1 MADLKLGRTMQSNNG
16 SQDSLLRSVKQ
27 QINQSKF
34 KGKVNDDAIN
44 AILQAIATQ
53 QENQGKYQLELAS
66 KNNDAIVNKIKDAL
80 EKLYEAQ
87 QNADSS
93 SSASDKDNNNLVDDI
108 VAELKKELANLLP
121 TKDDT
126 NESKDTTAS
135 DFKKLQD
142 TIDDIKSTLDKS
154 SNKTTTNEDKKQSTK
169 ETSAIEVPQSIDAN
183 VDFTTQF
190 EQLQNYIDSTFKQLN
205 DSLQPITS
213 VNDMI
218 QQSIIEMSSKIS
230 DIGKASFN
238 AVAQPVTL
246 TLNELENFTKDL
258 TISLVNEVSSIK
270 NALAT
275 VANDIVNVVSSKI
288 SEVFTSVVSLGKNI
302 LGKVTAPF
310 KGLSDKLKGIGAS
323 LKDGFKNLMSSVGG
337 ALKSIALAPLKLVG
351 GLVSSLNPFKKKKQ
365 KPTKDE
371 IKLSKMIDKVN
382 DFIDNFFDNMLGY
395 VEKFIDKALKF
406 AKKAVNVLMTHIFAW
421 LLVNVVL
428 IGLLFGFVLKLIAKP
443 LMEILQP
450 IMDFIDS
457 IVGKIL
463 DFLKPVRDFLIN
475 VFQKVWDIISPVIE
489 AFFTALK
496 PFAAAV
502 AIGLGLF
509 VQSVLNVLKLLMD
522 GIASGAEALGKALV
536 TFATAVV
543 DVLALFMKGL
553 SSQAEAIGIGLGKF
567 VSSCLN
573 VLTLLMD
580 GIGTQAKAIGE
591 AIGKLVLALVEVA
604 TLIVDFAKNVV
615 GLLTDIVKIIRKPI
629 QFLAD
634 FFNGIGTRAKQ
645 IGEKMGDIILKVL
658 TKVEWAIDNLTDLV
672 RLYVIAP
679 LKALQLKIRSGLA
692 KMADYDG
699 WGSSIVNGLANAF
712 GWGSLSDKEKD
723 EARNAEGKSIGEL
736 VNQQMEKMRENIAA
750 DKAAKE
756 AEDLAKQLQ
765 QKQIENLLANQ
776 HKIDDILAIA
786 INNNEHLVEIGK
798 HFGVEIE
805 PPKIEVAPPK
815 VDVSAPE
822 IDAEELNASSNSTAS
837 KIDKLTE
844 IVQPLP
850 QYMKMCMSTI
860 QQNLDSILDKL
871 DDKPNLL
878 PIPLMENS
886 VNAAMM
892 ENM

>member
-1 MADLKLGRTMQSNNG
+1 MQSNNG

-108 VAELKKELANLLP
+108 VAELKKELANLLS

-126 NESKDTTAS
+126 NESKDTTTA
-135 DFKKLQD
+135 DVKKLQD
-142 TIDDIKSTLDKS
+142 TIDDIKSTLGQ
-154 SNKTTTNEDKKQSTK
+154 NANT
-169 ETSAIEVPQSIDAN
+169 EVPAAEKQQVGSKSEISVEDLNAIKTDYTAQFDQLKAHID
-183 VDFTTQF
+183 
-190 EQLQNYIDSTFKQLN
+190 ELFKQLN
-205 DSLQPITS
+205 DSLQPIAFAPTKIFKFISASIGGAIAS
-213 VNDMI
+213 V
-218 QQSIIEMSSKIS
+218 S
-230 DIGKASFN
+230 
-238 AVAQPVTL
+238 
-246 TLNELENFTKDL
+246 
-258 TISLVNEVSSIK
+258 
-270 NALAT
+270 
-275 VANDIVNVVSSKI
+275 
-288 SEVFTSVVSLGKNI
+288 SLGKSIIGKVTAPFKGLSDKLSNVGKSI

-310 KGLSDKLKGIGAS
+310 KGLSDKLKGISAS

-337 ALKSIALAPLKLVG
+337 ALKSMALAPLKLVG
-351 GLVSSLNPFKKKKQ
+351 GLVSSLNPFKKKKK

-428 IGLLFGFVLKLIAKP
+428 IGLIFGLILKLISKP

-450 IMDFIDS
+450 IMDFVDDIFTKL
-457 IVGKIL
+457 IT
-463 DFLKPVRDFLIN
+463 FLTPIRDFLLGVLQDTWN
-475 VFQKVWDIISPVIE
+475 IIK
-489 AFFTALK
+489 A
-496 PFAAAV
+496 PFEGLMKG
-502 AIGLGLF
+502 IGT
-509 VQSVLNVLKLLMD
+509 V
-522 GIASGAEALGKALV
+522 AEALGTALGKLIIGIADFMVDTLLPFLRDHLLPIFGAILDIIKLFFEAMKPWIEPLVNVVMAALV
-536 TFATAVV
+536 
-543 DVLALFMKGL
+543 
-553 SSQAEAIGIGLGKF
+553 AIIPILQRL
-567 VSSCLN
+567 VME
-573 VLTLLMD
+573 V
-580 GIGTQAKAIGE
+580 GE
-591 AIGKLVLALVEVA
+591 I
-604 TLIVDFAKNVV
+604 LI
-615 GLLTDIVKIIRKPI
+615 DIAKIIHAPI
-629 QFLAD
+629 KFIAD
-634 FFNGIGTRAKQ
+634 FFEGFNTNAKK
-645 IGEKMGDIILKVL
+645 IGEKVSEVVLVTLDIILEGLKL
-658 TKVEWAIDNLTDLV
+658 IRDNLGNLFDFI
-672 RLYVIAP
+672 RLYVVAP
-679 LKALQLKIRSGLA
+679 LAGLQRWLNAEIVHLAESFWLPTIKLGEPHSRTGIGNLIDMISGMHFEKIYPF
-692 KMADYDG
+692 KD
-699 WGSSIVNGLANAF
+699 
-712 GWGSLSDKEKD
+712 SLPESMVKQAHED
-723 EARNAEGKSIGEL
+723 EGKSVTEL
-736 VNQQMEKMRENIAA
+736 ISDEMSKMQANIEA

-756 AEDLAKQLQ
+756 AADLAKQLQ

-786 INNNEHLVEIGK
+786 INNNEHLIEIGK

-822 IDAEELNASSNSTAS
+822 IDTDELNASSNDTAS
-837 KIDKLTE
+837 RIDKLTGL
-844 IVQPLP
+844 VQPLP

-860 QQNLDSILDKL
+860 QQNLDSILEKL

-878 PIPLMENS
+878 PIPMMNPMEGNM
-886 VNAAMM
+886 AIL
-892 ENM
+892 ENR

>member
-27 QINQSKF
+27 HIDQSKF

-44 AILQAIATQ
+44 AILQAIVTQ

-93 SSASDKDNNNLVDDI
+93 SSANDKDNNNLVDDI

-126 NESKDTTAS
+126 SESKDTTTA
-135 DFKKLQD
+135 DFKKLKD
-142 TIDDIKSTLDKS
+142 TIDDIKSTLGQ
-154 SNKTTTNEDKKQSTK
+154 NAN
-169 ETSAIEVPQSIDAN
+169 AEVPTAEKQQVGSNSEIS
-183 VDFTTQF
+183 VEDFNAIKTDYTAQF
-190 EQLQNYIDSTFKQLN
+190 DQLKAYIDELFKQLN
-205 DSLQPITS
+205 DSLQPIAFAPTKIFKFISASIGGAIAS
-213 VNDMI
+213 V
-218 QQSIIEMSSKIS
+218 S
-230 DIGKASFN
+230 
-238 AVAQPVTL
+238 
-246 TLNELENFTKDL
+246 
-258 TISLVNEVSSIK
+258 
-270 NALAT
+270 
-275 VANDIVNVVSSKI
+275 
-288 SEVFTSVVSLGKNI
+288 SLGKSIIGKVTAPFKGLSDKLSNVGKSI

-323 LKDGFKNLMSSVGG
+323 LKDSFKNLMSSVGG
-337 ALKSIALAPLKLVG
+337 ALKSMALAPLKLVG
-351 GLVSSLNPFKKKKQ
+351 GLVSSLNPFKKKKK

-634 FFNGIGTRAKQ
+634 FFDGIGTRAKQ

-756 AEDLAKQLQ
+756 AADLAKQLQ

-815 VDVSAPE
+815 IDMSAPE
-822 IDAEELNASSNSTAS
+822 IDVDQLNANSNDTAS
-837 KIDKLTE
+837 RIDKLTGL
-844 IVQPLP
+844 VQPLP
-850 QYMKMCMSTI
+850 QYMKMCMNTI
-860 QQNLDSILDKL
+860 QQNLDSILEKL

-878 PIPLMENS
+878 PIPMMNPMEGNM
-886 VNAAMM
+886 AMM
-892 ENM
+892 ENR

>member
-1 MADLKLGRTMQSNNG
+1 MQSNNG
-16 SQDSLLRSVKQ
+16 SQDSLLRSVKL
-27 QINQSKF
+27 QIDQTKF

-80 EKLYEAQ
+80 EKLYDAQ

-108 VAELKKELANLLP
+108 VAELKKELAKLLP

-126 NESKDTTAS
+126 SESKDTTTT
-135 DFKKLQD
+135 DFKKLQY
-142 TIDDIKSTLDKS
+142 TIDNIKSTLDKS
-154 SNKTTTNEDKKQSTK
+154 SDKTTTNEDKKQSTK
-169 ETSAIEVPQSIDAN
+169 ETSAIEVPQSIVAN

-238 AVAQPVTL
+238 AVAQPVAL
-246 TLNELENFTKDL
+246 TLNKLENFTKDL

-275 VANDIVNVVSSKI
+275 VANDIVNNVSSKI
-288 SEVFTSVVSLGKNI
+288 SGVFTSVVSLGKNI

-310 KGLSDKLKGIGAS
+310 KGLSDKLKGISAS
-323 LKDGFKNLMSSVGG
+323 LKDSFKNVIGTVGG
-337 ALKSIALAPLKLVG
+337 ALKSMALAPLKLVG
-351 GLVSSLNPFKKKKQ
+351 GLVSSFNPFKKKKK

-406 AKKAVNVLMTHIFAW
+406 AKKVVNVLMTHIFAW
-421 LLVNVVL
+421 LLVNVAL
-428 IGLLFGFVLKLIAKP
+428 IGLIFGLILKLISKP

-450 IMDFIDS
+450 IMDFVDDIFTKL
-457 IVGKIL
+457 IT
-463 DFLKPVRDFLIN
+463 FLTPVRDFLL
-475 VFQKVWDIISPVIE
+475 
-489 AFFTALK
+489 T
-496 PFAAAV
+496 
-502 AIGLGLF
+502 
-509 VQSVLNVLKLLMD
+509 VLKETWNIIKAPFEGLMK
-522 GIASGAEALGKALV
+522 GIGTVAEALGTALGKLIIGIADFMVDTLLPFLRDHLLPIFGAILDIIKLFFEAMKPWIEPLVNVVMAALV
-536 TFATAVV
+536 
-543 DVLALFMKGL
+543 
-553 SSQAEAIGIGLGKF
+553 AIIPILQRL
-567 VSSCLN
+567 VME
-573 VLTLLMD
+573 V
-580 GIGTQAKAIGE
+580 GE
-591 AIGKLVLALVEVA
+591 I
-604 TLIVDFAKNVV
+604 LI
-615 GLLTDIVKIIRKPI
+615 DIAKIIHAPI
-629 QFLAD
+629 KFIAD
-634 FFNGIGTRAKQ
+634 FFEGFNTNAKK
-645 IGEKMGDIILKVL
+645 IGEKVSEVVL
-658 TKVEWAIDNLTDLV
+658 TTLDIVLEGLKLIRDNLGNLFDLIK
-672 RLYVIAP
+672 LYVIAP
-679 LKALQLKIRSGLA
+679 L
-692 KMADYDG
+692 
-699 WGSSIVNGLANAF
+699 NGLKTK
-712 GWGSLSDKEKD
+712 L
-723 EARNAEGKSIGEL
+723 EAEL
-736 VNQQMEKMRENIAA
+736 VLLRDKLSKFYIPYVGLGEDISWRSPSSWFSFKKLYPFDGLKVTEEQVAKAKEISEKPVSELISDEMSKMQANIEA

-756 AEDLAKQLQ
+756 ATDLAKQLQ

-805 PPKIEVAPPK
+805 PPKIEVAPPN
-815 VDVSAPE
+815 VDVSVPE
-822 IDAEELNASSNSTAS
+822 IDVDELNASSNDTAS
-837 KIDKLTE
+837 RIDKLIG

-850 QYMKMCMSTI
+850 EYMKMCMNAI
-860 QQNLDSILDKL
+860 QYNLDSILEKL

-886 VNAAMM
+886 ANAAMM

>member
-16 SQDSLLRSVKQ
+16 SQDSLLRSIKQ

-108 VAELKKELANLLP
+108 VAELKKELANLLS

-126 NESKDTTAS
+126 NESKDTTAA
-135 DFKKLQD
+135 DVKKLQD
-142 TIDDIKSTLDKS
+142 TIDDIKSTLGQ
-154 SNKTTTNEDKKQSTK
+154 NANT
-169 ETSAIEVPQSIDAN
+169 EVPAAEKQQVGSKSEISVEDLNAIKTDYTAQFDQLKAHID
-183 VDFTTQF
+183 
-190 EQLQNYIDSTFKQLN
+190 ELFKQLN
-205 DSLQPITS
+205 DSLQPITFAPKKIFKFISASIGGAIAS
-213 VNDMI
+213 V
-218 QQSIIEMSSKIS
+218 S
-230 DIGKASFN
+230 
-238 AVAQPVTL
+238 
-246 TLNELENFTKDL
+246 
-258 TISLVNEVSSIK
+258 
-270 NALAT
+270 
-275 VANDIVNVVSSKI
+275 
-288 SEVFTSVVSLGKNI
+288 SLGKSI
-302 LGKVTAPF
+302 LRKVTAPFKGLSDKLSNVGKSILRKVTAPF

-337 ALKSIALAPLKLVG
+337 ALKSMALAPLKLVG
-351 GLVSSLNPFKKKKQ
+351 GLVSSLNPFKKKK
-365 KPTKDE
+365 KKLTKDE

-406 AKKAVNVLMTHIFAW
+406 AKKAINVLMTHIFAW

-428 IGLLFGFVLKLIAKP
+428 IGLIFGLILKLISKP

-450 IMDFIDS
+450 IMDFVDDIFTKL
-457 IVGKIL
+457 IT
-463 DFLKPVRDFLIN
+463 FLTPIRDFLLGVLQDTWN
-475 VFQKVWDIISPVIE
+475 IIK
-489 AFFTALK
+489 A
-496 PFAAAV
+496 PFEGLMKG
-502 AIGLGLF
+502 IGT
-509 VQSVLNVLKLLMD
+509 V
-522 GIASGAEALGKALV
+522 AEALGTALGKLIIGIADFMVDTLLPFLRDHLLPIFGAILDIIKLFFEAMKPWIEPLVNVVMAALV
-536 TFATAVV
+536 
-543 DVLALFMKGL
+543 
-553 SSQAEAIGIGLGKF
+553 AIIPILQRL
-567 VSSCLN
+567 VME
-573 VLTLLMD
+573 V
-580 GIGTQAKAIGE
+580 GE
-591 AIGKLVLALVEVA
+591 I
-604 TLIVDFAKNVV
+604 LI
-615 GLLTDIVKIIRKPI
+615 DIAKIIHAPI
-629 QFLAD
+629 KFIAD
-634 FFNGIGTRAKQ
+634 FFEGFNTNAKK
-645 IGEKMGDIILKVL
+645 IGEKVSEVVL
-658 TKVEWAIDNLTDLV
+658 TTLDIVLEGLKLIRDNLGNLFDLIK
-672 RLYVIAP
+672 LYVIAP
-679 LKALQLKIRSGLA
+679 LNGLKIKLEAEFVLLRDKLSKFYIPYIGLGEDISWRSPSSWFSFKKLYPFDGLKVTEEQVA
-692 KMADYDG
+692 KAKEISEKPVSELISDEM
-699 WGSSIVNGLANAF
+699 SKMQANIE
-712 GWGSLSDKEKD
+712 S
-723 EARNAEGKSIGEL
+723 
-736 VNQQMEKMRENIAA
+736 

-756 AEDLAKQLQ
+756 AADLAKQLQ

-822 IDAEELNASSNSTAS
+822 IDVDELNASSNDTAS
-837 KIDKLTE
+837 RIDKLTG

-860 QQNLDSILDKL
+860 QQNLNSILEKL

-886 VNAAMM
+886 ANAAMM